1 MAARLSERLETV
13 IRMVTPGHAV
23 LDVGCDHGFTA
34 IRLVEDGI
42 SPCAVA
48 SDVREGPLAAARQ
61 HVAEAGLSK
70 QIAVTLAD
78 GVPAGFAGIT
88 GTRPVTVILAGM
100 GGLLMTDI
108 LKAAF
113 RRGNSFSELVLS
125 PQRDAEAL
133 RGCLDENGYRIEA
146 ERFIREDGKFYQI
159 IRAAKRENGGS
170 ERPLAP
176 EELRY
181 GPLLLSEGDP
191 GMTTY
196 ISSQITRMTDL
207 LSRIDGRAASER
219 AKARRRE
226 LEEELALLRRALARI
241 RNGARGREVTSD
253 DGDD

>member
-1 MAARLSERLETV
+1 MVAGLIRDGHPLADIGTDHAYLPVFLLQEGRIPSAA
-13 IRMVTPGHAV
+13 A
-23 LDVGCDHGFTA
+23 C
-34 IRLVEDGI
+34 
-42 SPCAVA
+42 
-48 SDVREGPLAAARQ
+48 DVREGPLAAARQ

-146 ERFIREDGKFYQI
+146 ERFIREDGKFYKI

-207 LSRIDGRAASER
+207 LSRIDDRAASER

>member
-1 MAARLSERLETV
+1 M
-13 IRMVTPGHAV
+13 
-23 LDVGCDHGFTA
+23 
-34 IRLVEDGI
+34 
-42 SPCAVA
+42 A

-61 HVAEAGLSK
+61 HVAEAGLSE

-191 GMTTY
+191 GM
-196 ISSQITRMTDL
+196 
-207 LSRIDGRAASER
+207 RAASER